1 MAGLTPAQ
9 KKVFEFIRDHI
20 DRNGYSPSFDE
31 VRRHMGFQSL
41 NSVSKHLKRLERR
54 GYISIP
60 EKNQKRALDLAP
72 RRKLLLRRQPGTGK
86 TLTASALAAEHSL
99 PLFVVRL
106 DRLITQF
113 MGETAAKLRLVFD
126 ATAQTRAA

>member
-1 MAGLTPAQ
+1 MGLIGLIFPKPGRVWPKGEVADLLTLTYP
-9 KKVFEFIRDHI
+9 KVRLADMVLTSDTRRIL
-20 DRNGYSPSFDE
+20 DRVLREHKAIQD
-31 VRRHMGFQSL
+31 
-41 NSVSKHLKRLERR
+41 
-54 GYISIP
+54 I
-60 EKNQKRALDLAP
+60 RALDLAP
-72 RRKLLLRRQPGTGK
+72 RRKLLLIRQPGTGK